1 MVSSSSYLRDVN
13 VAISWII
20 DIWITAHTYLSLVLT
35 PSALE
40 GVSVEVGYTDESTQ
54 VTDMDLVFI

>member
-1 MVSSSSYLRDVN
+1 MWPYHGLQ
-13 VAISWII
+13 IYGLQL
-20 DIWITAHTYLSLVLT
+20 AHTYLSLVLT